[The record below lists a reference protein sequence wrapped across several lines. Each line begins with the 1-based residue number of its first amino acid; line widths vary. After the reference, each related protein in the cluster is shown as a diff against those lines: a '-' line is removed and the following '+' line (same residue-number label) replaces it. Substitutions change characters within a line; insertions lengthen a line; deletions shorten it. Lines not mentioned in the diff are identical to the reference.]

1 MSECVGC
8 FSVLTDTCLA
18 RAAHISSRE
27 PRSHIASEVTCQGS
41 SESEDC
47 LDWQVPVSSIWSLHG
62 KNLEEIFLCSAIYHI
77 IRCLYGGQDPSY
89 EKFGKS

>member
-1 MSECVGC
+1 MLDVSL
-8 FSVLTDTCLA
+8 SLLTRVLPELL
-18 RAAHISSRE
+18 ISQAGNHE
-27 PRSHIASEVTCQGS
+27 AVASEVTCQGS